1 MFKMNLFTSVNKK
14 CTIACQCSIIYFVKT
29 ILACA
34 SSTTK
39 QTKKDNN
46 MIKRDAMGRFVSTKK
61 TAKKAVAK
69 KTTTKKT
76 DKKAVKTSAKK
87 TAVKKSVKRK
97 A

>member
-1 MFKMNLFTSVNKK
+1 MFKMNLFTSAEKK
-14 CTIACQCSIIYFVKT
+14 CTQACQCGIIYIVKT

-69 KTTTKKT
+69 KTTM
-76 DKKAVKTSAKK
+76 KKAVKTPAKK
-87 TAVKKSVKRK
+87 TAAKSVKRK

>member
-1 MFKMNLFTSVNKK
+1 M
-14 CTIACQCSIIYFVKT
+14 

-39 QTKKDNN
+39 QTKKDKD

-76 DKKAVKTSAKK
+76 AKKAVKTPAKK
-87 TAVKKSVKRK
+87 TAVKSVKRK